1 MLTLKADSSVCSPGG
16 GEASVNTSD
25 SRAGSDININK
36 NIASLN
42 KQGSISCFYSM
53 QVTVISPDGK

>member
-42 KQGSISCFYSM
+42 NRVLSVVFTASYCDL
-53 QVTVISPDGK
+53 T